1 VKLSYFDVLTFATC
15 FLSFFNQRLDIS
27 GHPRFVCTV
36 TTNGSHRYGFI
47 KHFNDRV
54 KDRDLVILITFRV
67 CMPSPVFEIYFQTQD
82 IISSLVSFF
91 KNHQNLVIRASNG
104 RSVVQIRHAC
114 KYLIKNVFTSRRR
127 LDLFAYIKTAVV
139 QFVKV
144 TSLEC
149 AGRRALS

>member
-1 VKLSYFDVLTFATC
+1 M
-15 FLSFFNQRLDIS
+15 
-27 GHPRFVCTV
+27 
-36 TTNGSHRYGFI
+36 TTNGSHRFCFF
-47 KHFNDRV
+47 KHFNDSV

-67 CMPSPVFEIYFQTQD
+67 CMSSPVFEIYFQTQN

-91 KNHQNLVIRASNG
+91 KNHQNLVIRASSG

-127 LDLFAYIKTAVV
+127 LDLFGCIKTAVV
-139 QFVKV
+139 QSVKV

-149 AGRRALS
+149 ARRRALS